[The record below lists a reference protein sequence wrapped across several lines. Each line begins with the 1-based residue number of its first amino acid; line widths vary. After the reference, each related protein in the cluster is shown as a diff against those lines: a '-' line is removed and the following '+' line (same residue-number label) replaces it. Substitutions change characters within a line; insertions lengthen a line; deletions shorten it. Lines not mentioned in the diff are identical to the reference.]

1 MKRIIAAAAM
11 VALLAAC
18 EAKIGK
24 DDEGTAAGN
33 TVGADQVS
41 AEGKAKE
48 GQFSIKAPGF
58 DLKFSLPR
66 GVASRAKVDEDS
78 DILYPGVTLSGMHIE
93 AGKEGPTGARHG
105 AVELRFTSGEAP
117 DKIAAWYAD
126 PARAD
131 DIAIASSTRDGQAYV
146 IEGQAKDDGDPFTV
160 RLEPK
165 GNGTDGRLTLRDK
178 G

>member
-1 MKRIIAAAAM
+1 MRKLLAATAI

-24 DDEGTAAGN
+24 EDGETAAGN
-33 TVGADQVS
+33 DSQANEVS

-58 DLKFSLPR
+58 DLKFTIPR
-66 GVASRAKVDEDS
+66 GIASHAEVDS
-78 DILYPGVTLSGMHIE
+78 DSNILYPGATLSGMHVE
-93 AGKEGPTGARHG
+93 AGKEGPSGARHG

-117 DKIAAWYAD
+117 DKIAAWYDD
-126 PARAD
+126 PARKD
-131 DIAIASSTRDGQAYV
+131 DISITSSTREGEAYV
-146 IEGQAKDDGDPFTV
+146 IVGQEKRDGDAFTV
-160 RLEPK
+160 RLEPR
-165 GNGTDGRLTLRDK
+165 GGGTDGRLTIRDK

>member
-1 MKRIIAAAAM
+1 MRQLFAVTATM
-11 VALLAAC
+11 ALLLTAC

-24 DDEGTAAGN
+24 DDNAAAGN
-33 TVGADQVS
+33 DSQASEVS

-58 DLKFSLPR
+58 DLRFTIPR
-66 GVASRAKVDEDS
+66 GIASHAEVDSES
-78 DILYPGVTLSGMHIE
+78 NILYPGATLSGMHVE
-93 AGKEGPTGARHG
+93 AGKEEPTGARHG

-117 DKIAAWYAD
+117 DTIAAWYAD

-131 DIAIASSTRDGQAYV
+131 DIKISSSTREGAAYV
-146 IEGQAKDDGDPFTV
+146 IEGQEKRDGDAFTV
-160 RLEPK
+160 RLEPRN
-165 GNGTDGRLTLRDK
+165 GGTDGRLTLRDK